1 MLPSTQ
7 KRERE
12 RELEDFQITLG
23 SLQLLLGYIIIPAS
37 CYPLCIKR
45 VHIGAEKYCYSIN
58 NNGN

>member
-12 RELEDFQITLG
+12 RGLVDFQITLG
-23 SLQLLLGYIIIPAS
+23 RLQLLLGYIIIPAS
-37 CYPLCIKR
+37 CYPLCTKR
-45 VHIGAEKYCYSIN
+45 VHIWVEKSCYFIF